1 MFGVDLY
8 GRVRLAVLGQG
19 LSQREASRRFGIDRG
34 TVAKMVSHSAPPGYR
49 RSVEPRRPK
58 LDQHSVFIDQILSDD
73 LSAPRKQRHTIQRIY
88 DRLRDERGFDGGY
101 TTVRDYVHPR
111 RLRLKEAFVPLA
123 HPAGDAQADFGEAW
137 AVIGGETRKVHFLVV
152 SLPHSDAV
160 FVKAYPA
167 ETAEAFC
174 DGHVS
179 AFAFFGGI
187 PVSILYDNT
196 RLAVAKI
203 LGDGT
208 RKRST
213 LFAALQSHYV
223 FEDRYGRPG
232 KGNDKGKVEGMV
244 GYARRTFM
252 VPFPRARDFAELNAM
267 LEERCRERQSK
278 ILRGNSAS
286 IGERMAADQAVFEDP
301 PATPFDACD
310 KRLGRVTSQALVRYK
325 NSDYSVPVAYAHRD
339 VLVKAYV
346 DDVVITLGASEIAR
360 HRRSYDAGDFVF
372 DPLHYLALL
381 EQKVGAL
388 DQAAPLKGWSL
399 PTEFATLRR
408 LLEARLS
415 RKNRCAAGKREYV
428 QVLRL
433 IETFPL
439 AVVHGAVRDAL
450 RLGAI
455 SYDAVKHLT
464 LCRVEN
470 RPARLDLARYPH
482 LAVTTVTTTSASSYM
497 SLLEPGP
504 AGETP

>member
-1 MFGVDLY
+1 MFGVELY

-19 LSQREASRRFGIDRG
+19 LSQREAARRFGIDRG
-34 TVAKMVSHSAPPGYR
+34 TVSKMVSHSAPPGYR
-49 RSVEPRRPK
+49 RTGAPRRPK
-58 LDQHSVFIDQILSDD
+58 LDRHSGFIDQILTDD
-73 LSAPRKQRHTIQRIY
+73 LSAPKKQRHTIQRIY

-111 RLRLKEAFVPLA
+111 RLSLKEAFVPLA
-123 HPAGDAQADFGEAW
+123 HPAGHAQADFGEAW
-137 AVIGGETRKVHFLVV
+137 AVIGGVTRKVHFLVV
-152 SLPHSDAV
+152 SLPHSDAI

-174 DGHVS
+174 DGHVA

-187 PVSILYDNT
+187 PLSILYDNT

-244 GYARRTFM
+244 GFARRTFM
-252 VPFPRARDFAELNAM
+252 VPCPRARDFAELNAM
-267 LEERCRERQSK
+267 LEGHCRERQDK

-286 IGERMAADQAVFEDP
+286 IGERMAADQAVFADL

-310 KRLGRVTSQALVRYK
+310 KRPGRVTSQALVRYK
-325 NSDYSVPVAYAHRD
+325 NTDYSVPVAYAHRD
-339 VLVKAYV
+339 VMVKAYV
-346 DDVVITLGASEIAR
+346 DDVVITSGGDEIAR
-360 HRRSYDAGDFVF
+360 HRRSYEAADFVF

-388 DQAAPLKGWSL
+388 DQAAPLQGWSL
-399 PTEFATLRR
+399 PTAFATLRR

-415 RKNRCAAGKREYV
+415 QKHRCAAGKREYV

-439 AVVHGAVRDAL
+439 ALVHGAVRDAL

-455 SYDAVKHLT
+455 SYDAVKHLA
-464 LCRVEN
+464 LCRIEK
-470 RPARLDLARYPH
+470 RPAKLDLARYPH
-482 LAVTTVTTTSASSYM
+482 LALTAVTTTSASSYM
-497 SLLEPGP
+497 SLLAGDP
-504 AGETP
+504 A